1 MEQRVPT
8 SLRDELRGM
17 LIQPNQTMATVAP
30 NLSKGAL
37 IVVGLIV
44 TAGIRATLEV
54 AYTAG
59 GNIVG
64 VRKRIMPR
72 ILPGKPRRR
81 RGVNYLRTLGFAIG
95 GAVGALIG
103 IVMAWASLT
112 ALLHLIARAL
122 GGTGKYRNLLALMGY
137 AATPMI
143 LTTLVSIVTYIISPV
158 LLPNL
163 GGAVWGPLH
172 TLIGW
177 IGMAWGWPGL
187 LSYHALRHSQRLSVG
202 KAGGIVAVV
211 HILMLLG
218 WFLPVLVP
226 GLFRHQRREK

>member
-8 SLRDELRGM
+8 SLRDELRGL

-30 NLSKGAL
+30 NLGEGAL

-163 GGAVWGPLH
+163 GGARWGPLH

-187 LSYHALRHSQRLSVG
+187 LRYHVLMDSLRACLRE
-202 KAGGIVAVV
+202 AGG
-211 HILMLLG
+211 
-218 WFLPVLVP
+218 LV
-226 GLFRHQRREK
+226 

>member
-1 MEQRVPT
+1 LKEDDMEQRVPT
-8 SLRDELRGM
+8 ALRDELRGM

-30 NLSKGAL
+30 NLSEGVL

-44 TAGIRATLEV
+44 TAGIRAALEV
-54 AYTAG
+54 AYTAR
-59 GNIVG
+59 GNIV
-64 VRKRIMPR
+64 
-72 ILPGKPRRR
+72 
-81 RGVNYLRTLGFAIG
+81 GFAIG
-95 GAVGALIG
+95 GAVIG
-103 IVMAWASLT
+103 IVMAWVSLT
-112 ALLHLIARAL
+112 FLLHLIAHTL

-137 AATPMI
+137 AAIPMI
-143 LTTLVSIVTYIISPV
+143 LTTLVSIVIYIISPV

-187 LSYHALRHSQRLSVG
+187 LSYYALRHSQRLPAG
-202 KAGGIVAVV
+202 KAGGIVVV
-211 HILMLLG
+211 AHILVLLG

-226 GLFRHQRREK
+226 GLFG

>member
-1 MEQRVPT
+1 MEQRVST
-8 SLRDELRGM
+8 ALRDELRGM

-30 NLSKGAL
+30 NLSEGAL

-64 VRKRIMPR
+64 
-72 ILPGKPRRR
+72 
-81 RGVNYLRTLGFAIG
+81 FAIG
-95 GAVGALIG
+95 GAAIG
-103 IVMAWASLT
+103 IVMAWVSLT

-137 AATPMI
+137 AALPMI

-163 GGAVWGPLH
+163 GGVVWGPLH

-187 LSYHALRHSQRLSVG
+187 LSYYALRHSQRLSVG

-226 GLFRHQRREK
+226 GLFRRYRK

>member
-8 SLRDELRGM
+8 ALRDELRGM

-30 NLSKGAL
+30 NLCEGAL

-64 VRKRIMPR
+64 VRKRIIPR
-72 ILPGKPRRR
+72 ILPGKPRET

-95 GAVGALIG
+95 GAAIG
-103 IVMAWASLT
+103 IVTAWVSLT

-137 AATPMI
+137 AAMPMI

-202 KAGGIVAVV
+202 KAGGIVGVV

-226 GLFRHQRREK
+226 GLFRHQRRER